1 MSSLLE
7 QANSKENREAFLNRL
22 EKASG
27 RKRHQ
32 LKDNPFKP
40 LNQLPDELLADKQPE
55 ELFKIAVKNSES
67 VNAEVVVKKT
77 DELASYLHEY
87 AQKKDIKNLIL
98 PNISDDEWA
107 KFKLNQWSTD
117 CGVENVN
124 TWSSEYDR
132 MTNEKNANE
141 ADLAVAFGDYLV
153 ASTGTVTV
161 ANSAAQGRGFVYLP
175 TRLLLIVPK
184 SGLVRS
190 TRQAVEKYDERFAG
204 KLSTSAINFISGP
217 SNSGD
222 IEMELVVG
230 VHGPVECTYLVV
242 EDL

>member
-7 QANSKENREAFLNRL
+7 KANSKENREVFLNHL

-40 LNQLPDELLADKQPE
+40 LNQLPDELLADKDPD
-55 ELFKIAVKNSES
+55 ELFDIAVKNSES
-67 VNAEVVVKKT
+67 VNAEVVVKKSS
-77 DELASYLHEY
+77 DLADYLHQY
-87 AQKKDIKNLIL
+87 AQDKKVKNLIL
-98 PNISDDEWA
+98 PSVSADEWS
-107 KFKLNQWSTD
+107 KFKLDQWAGNT
-117 CGVENVN
+117 GVENVA
-124 TWSSEYDR
+124 TWSSDYGR
-132 MTNEKNANE
+132 MTNEKNAND
-141 ADLAVAFGDYLV
+141 ADLAVGFGDYLV

-161 ANSAAQGRGFVYLP
+161 TNSAAQGRGFVYLP

-204 KLSTSAINFISGP
+204 GLSTSAINFISGP